1 MNPPTDSILGP
12 RLGGGGE
19 SSSSSSGGGAGE
31 EQAKRPR
38 GPESEGKSGGGC
50 AS

>member
-12 RLGGGGE
+12 RLGGGE
-19 SSSSSSGGGAGE
+19 SSNSSGAGE